1 MLSHKDVDY
10 RQFVLVNSMDEGHH
24 LSVSKGNAII
34 KDHEEN
40 ILTRLSKQK
49 VLAIMVIGHC
59 TFTTP
64 LADFCHKNS
73 IALIAVNSRLRPTF
87 FSSRFSEGNF
97 LLRQRQH
104 RISDNLAL
112 HYARHFVACKIFGH
126 ISQLKAIRKKTE
138 EQQQAIEQLVGYY
151 QDSYQATALDTL
163 MGIEGNSAKLYFKNY
178 FVNLPDLQW
187 QGRKPRLKID
197 PINVVL
203 DMGYTLLFNFVECV
217 VRLFGFDVYVGVLHQ
232 LWYQRK
238 SLICDMVE
246 PFRCIVE
253 KQVVKSFRLGQFDSK
268 HFQVAKSQYYLQR
281 KYNKDYYSI
290 LVTAIVEH
298 KEAIFAYVRD
308 YYRAFMKQNTVAE
321 LPIFYVNDT
330 QLPV

>member
-1 MLSHKDVDY
+1 MLSHKDIDY
-10 RQFVLVNSMDEGHH
+10 RQFVLVNSMDTGHE

-34 KDHEEN
+34 KDDEGN
-40 ILTRLSKQK
+40 TLTKLSKQK

-87 FSSRFSEGNF
+87 FISRFSEGNF

-104 RISDNLAL
+104 RVEPEMAL
-112 HYARHFVACKIFGH
+112 YYSRHIVACKIFGH
-126 ISQLKAIRKKTE
+126 ISQLKSVRKKSD
-138 EQQQAIEQLVGYY
+138 EQSQAIQQLEGYY
-151 QDSYQATALDTL
+151 HDTYQANALDVL
-163 MGIEGNSAKLYFKNY
+163 MGVEGNAAKLYFKNY
-178 FVNLPDLQW
+178 FVNIQGMAW

-203 DMGYTLLFNFVECV
+203 DMGYTLLFNFVEVV

-238 SLICDMVE
+238 SLICDLVE

-253 KQVVKSFRLGQFDSK
+253 KQVVKSFRLGQFDSQ
-268 HFQVAKSQYYLQR
+268 HFSLSKSQYYLER
-281 KYNKDYYSI
+281 KHYKSYYSI
-290 LVTAIVEH
+290 LTTAIVEQ
-298 KEAIFAYVRD
+298 KEPIFAYIRD
-308 YYRAFMKQNTVAE
+308 YYRAFMKQSIEAE
-321 LPIFYVNDT
+321 LPVFYFNET
-330 QLPV
+330 KLP